1 MPQISGYDNVTGVIA
16 GTELR
21 ILCSSSYSYP
31 PAQLYWYR
39 DGKLASSNYDTID
52 ATKITE
58 SFYKISKVS
67 PSDHQSILKCN
78 AFNQAMD
85 APFTTGLVLNVLYG
99 PEKLTMNGVFEVEAG
114 KEISAHC
121 FTDLS
126 NPIPKLRFN
135 FDGVDYEPTSFSSKS
150 PNGSGAFSISGN
162 FSQIM
167 RKEHNNKE
175 LRCFVENKAANVQ
188 QMITKEIKVLCK

>member
-1 MPQISGYDNVTGVIA
+1 M
-16 GTELR
+16 
-21 ILCSSSYSYP
+21 
-31 PAQLYWYR
+31 
-39 DGKLASSNYDTID
+39 
-52 ATKITE
+52 TE
-58 SFYKISKVS
+58 SVYRIAKVS
-67 PSDHQSILKCN
+67 SSDHQSILKCN

-85 APFTTGLVLNVLYG
+85 EAYTTGVFLNVLYG

-126 NPIPKLRFN
+126 NPAPKLRFN
-135 FDGVDYEPTSFSSKS
+135 FDGVDYEPSYFTSKS
-150 PNGSGAFSISGN
+150 PNGTGAFSVSGN

-188 QMITKEIKVLCK
+188 QMITKQIKVLCIKLKKKDLNKIIKIFY